1 MKMKEKVMVML
12 NKFQN
17 TEPLLFGQVG
27 MMKLKNRKNQNSL
40 TNSSTDMMKTMMTVF
55 KLMIEHF
62 YYFFIIRRNNY

>member
-27 MMKLKNRKNQNSL
+27 MMKLKNRKNP
-40 TNSSTDMMKTMMTVF
+40 NSSTDMMKTMMTVF

-62 YYFFIIRRNNY
+62 YYFFIIQRNNY

>member
-17 TEPLLFGQVG
+17 TEPLLFGQAG
-27 MMKLKNRKNQNSL
+27 MMKLKNRKNPNSS